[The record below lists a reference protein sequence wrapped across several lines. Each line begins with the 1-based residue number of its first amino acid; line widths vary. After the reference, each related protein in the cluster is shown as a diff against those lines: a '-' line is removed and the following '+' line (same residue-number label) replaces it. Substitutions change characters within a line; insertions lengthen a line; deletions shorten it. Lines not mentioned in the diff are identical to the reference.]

1 MSYKADGNFTVAVV
15 SGPPRWRAPFKSNE
29 FCLFEQ
35 DYMRL
40 QANWAAG
47 TIGST
52 QTVGGATF
60 YLVGESDRRPEGP
73 VDRWTQ
79 SWAKVPTAWDD
90 YESYAYSFIGFSGVF
105 GPATTLP
112 TGRDRYTR
120 TVKSRVAHAYF
131 LVKAGTTYA
140 TVAALWAAEA
150 IEPQKYVLDG
160 STMEV
165 DWLAD
170 NPPYTFATDPTRTYY
185 EENIIGTEIVVECTL
200 KQWMGCIYERIT
212 RYVVAE

>member
-1 MSYKADGNFTVAVV
+1 MSYKADGNFTVPVV
-15 SGPPRWRAPFKSNE
+15 SGPPRWRAPFASNE

-35 DYMRL
+35 DYVRL
-40 QANWAAG
+40 RANWAAG
-47 TIGST
+47 TIGTT
-52 QTVGGATF
+52 QTVGGETF
-60 YLVGESDRRPEGP
+60 YLVAEGDRRPEGYL
-73 VDRWTQ
+73 DRWTQ
-79 SWAKVPTAWDD
+79 SWAKIPTAWDG

-105 GPATTLP
+105 GAGTTLP
-112 TGRDRYTR
+112 SGRDRYTR

-140 TVAALWAAEA
+140 TAEALWAAQA

-165 DWLAD
+165 DWLTD
-170 NPPYTFATDPTRTYY
+170 NPPYTFDTDPTRTYY
-185 EENIIGTEIVVECTL
+185 EEHIIGTEIVAECSL